1 MHKRKRAI
9 GLSSSAVTSALFAF
23 LCRLESV
30 EETVQP
36 APTRTHEGREREGLC
51 VCARERNREH
61 ALPLL
66 QMRGMQSRLHAVC
79 SEAKAKPHTRRE
91 DEINQRART
100 AEKRERQRQARMR
113 WHPSRPHSVTR
124 RPPRLRS
131 WQWHCC
137 CAQRSSRAR
146 AGTIHPCALSPLPC
160 SLTTRFLARSPSLSQ
175 SLSAETGR
183 PVGPSTARRRSY

>member
-61 ALPLL
+61 AHALPLL

-79 SEAKAKPHTRRE
+79 SEAKGSQTPHATRGRDKPASTHCRKERETDRDENAMPSVAPTLGHTPAATPT
-91 DEINQRART
+91 QLAVALLLC
-100 AEKRERQRQARMR
+100 AEEQ
-113 WHPSRPHSVTR
+113 
-124 RPPRLRS
+124 
-131 WQWHCC
+131 
-137 CAQRSSRAR
+137 
-146 AGTIHPCALSPLPC
+146 
-160 SLTTRFLARSPSLSQ
+160 
-175 SLSAETGR
+175 
-183 PVGPSTARRRSY
+183 